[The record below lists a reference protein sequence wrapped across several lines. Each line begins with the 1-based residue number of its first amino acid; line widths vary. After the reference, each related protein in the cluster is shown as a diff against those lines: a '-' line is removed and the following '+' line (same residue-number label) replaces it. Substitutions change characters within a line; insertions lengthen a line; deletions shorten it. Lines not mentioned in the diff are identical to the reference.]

1 MPRGRKPKL
10 TPEIQEAVVQA
21 ISIGAT
27 YEVAASFARLSR
39 ETVRRWV
46 KRGDADG
53 EGSYYAFA
61 VAVREAEGK
70 AAAQCLALIRAAAK
84 SNWQAAAWLL
94 ERRHPDAYGRT
105 KLDVKTE
112 GRIEHQQAPA
122 PAFDYSKYTEQ
133 ELKDLE
139 RLLDKQEEEPPPAA
153 RDDAPGAEGGAG
165 AAEPA

>member
-10 TPEIQEAVVQA
+10 TPEVQEAVVQT

-27 YEVAASFARLSR
+27 YEVAANFAKLSR

-53 EGSYYAFA
+53 EGPYHAFA

-70 AAAQCLALIRAAAK
+70 AAAQCLALIRGAAK
-84 SNWQAAAWLL
+84 ANWQAAAWLL
-94 ERRHPDAYGRT
+94 ERRFPDAYGRT
-105 KLDVKTE
+105 KVDVRTVGKV
-112 GRIEHQQAPA
+112 EHQLTAA

-133 ELKDLE
+133 ELKELE
-139 RLLDKQEEEPPPAA
+139 RLFDKQTEQPSAPA
-153 RDDAPGAEGGAG
+153 RDDGEGAEDGAG
-165 AAEPA
+165 ATEPA